1 MTISGALAAI
11 ALLSNSVPILIG
23 SMILAPAMPPLFL
36 VPLGLVAG
44 QRALVGRGLGVA
56 AVGMALGFL
65 AAVLTTWLMDLT
77 GVIPAETY
85 LLDKP
90 LLEERLRPRM
100 VVGRCRRGGRPG
112 RRHGPGQQQHRRLD
126 RDRRALALVPAAG
139 AAGIALF
146 SPHRARAVGGILLLA
161 INVGLII
168 AIGLLALLAAAG
180 RKGVRPLL
188 LLPLAII
195 LAVSLLLLWAQST
208 RGIPGTPASATTSV
222 LAHPVAVS

>member
-90 LLEERLRPRM
+90 LLEGRLRPGWWS
-100 VVGRCRRGGRPG
+100 VAAAV
-112 RRHGPGQQQHRRLD
+112 
-126 RDRRALALVPAAG
+126 AAG
-139 AAGIALF
+139 LAGVTAQASNNTDALIGTVAHWPWCPPRVPPGSPCSPRTVHARWAASCCL
-146 SPHRARAVGGILLLA
+146 R
-161 INVGLII
+161 
-168 AIGLLALLAAAG
+168 
-180 RKGVRPLL
+180 
-188 LLPLAII
+188 
-195 LAVSLLLLWAQST
+195 ST
-208 RGIPGTPASATTSV
+208 SA
-222 LAHPVAVS
+222 

>member
-1 MTISGALAAI
+1 VAAGLAGVTAQ
-11 ALLSNSVPILIG
+11 ASNKTDTLIG
-23 SMILAPAMPPLFL
+23 T
-36 VPLGLVAG
+36 VA
-44 QRALVGRGLGVA
+44 
-56 AVGMALGFL
+56 
-65 AAVLTTWLMDLT
+65 
-77 GVIPAETY
+77 
-85 LLDKP
+85 
-90 LLEERLRPRM
+90 
-100 VVGRCRRGGRPG
+100 
-112 RRHGPGQQQHRRLD
+112 
-126 RDRRALALVPAAG
+126 ALALVPAAG

-208 RGIPGTPASATTSV
+208 RAVPRTPASATSSV